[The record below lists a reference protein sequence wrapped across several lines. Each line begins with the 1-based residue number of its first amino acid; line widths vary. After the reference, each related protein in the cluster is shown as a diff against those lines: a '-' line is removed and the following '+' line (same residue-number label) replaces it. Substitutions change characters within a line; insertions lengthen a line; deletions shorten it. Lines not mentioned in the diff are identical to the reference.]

1 MGRKSKRIVAILLS
15 LLMVFSVCSP
25 ITGGGGL
32 GSSKAKAGNTEQTAT
47 ATDAITYGKSGSPVK
62 TYANPEGLTLSDF
75 TITVNGQKVT
85 NDSAVKNGD
94 EVQIKFNWAIANNSH
109 VSEFEVD
116 LKAQGI
122 TVNDYQESVLY
133 DSSSRAV
140 GTWKIE
146 NGRFYITLDSQFTA
160 ESNIDGGD
168 RKSTRLNSSHRT

>member
-1 MGRKSKRIVAILLS
+1 
-15 LLMVFSVCSP
+15 MVFSVCSP

-32 GSSKAKAGNTEQTAT
+32 GSSRAKAGNTERTAT

-62 TYANPEGLTLSDF
+62 TYANPDGLTLSNF
-75 TITVNGQKVT
+75 TLTVNGQQVT
-85 NDSAVKNGD
+85 NDSSVKNGD
-94 EVQIKFNWAIANNSH
+94 EVQIKFDWSIANNSH

-133 DSSSRAV
+133 DSSSREV

-160 ESNIDGGD
+160 ESNISGGGNI
-168 RKSTRLNSSHRT
+168 KGTASFFFG